1 MKYEL
6 SKEEVS
12 ALCKAMAEYCRHQP
26 DPMIASENFRPLRIK
41 LETQGALEEPKTQEV
56 AEVANV

>member
-41 LETQGALEEPKTQEV
+41 LETQGALEEPKTQE
-56 AEVANV
+56 ASEVGNV